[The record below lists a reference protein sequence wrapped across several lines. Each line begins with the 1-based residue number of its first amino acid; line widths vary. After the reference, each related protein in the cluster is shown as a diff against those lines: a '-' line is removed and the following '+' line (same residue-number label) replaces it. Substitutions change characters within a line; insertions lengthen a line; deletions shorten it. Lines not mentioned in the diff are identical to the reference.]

1 MKKLF
6 IICIAG
12 LLMTFYSCKTNN
24 DNSIQFLNIT
34 NDQPNKYPFSKAVKT
49 GNLLFLAGQIG
60 KDPKTGKLVKGG
72 IENQTKQVMENIKSV
87 LEANGTSLDKVVKC
101 TVILDSIE
109 DFSAMNSIYKTY
121 FNDNY
126 PARTTFA
133 ANLVGGAK
141 IEIEAIA
148 VVE

>member
-1 MKKLF
+1 MQTLLLLAAF
-6 IICIAG
+6 FGATGVAIGAFGAHG
-12 LLMTFYSCKTNN
+12 LS
-24 DNSIQFLNIT
+24 
-34 NDQPNKYPFSKAVKT
+34 
-49 GNLLFLAGQIG
+49 
-60 KDPKTGKLVKGG
+60 
-72 IENQTKQVMENIKSV
+72 SV